1 MQNQEAKDLRF
12 SRVAP
17 IEELPILGICRCRFS
32 EEGNL

>member
-1 MQNQEAKDLRF
+1 MQNQEAKDLGC

-17 IEELPILGICRCRFS
+17 SEELPTLEICRCRFS